1 MSECEPKN
9 YHVLL
14 IIIEGEAVAVVGSN
28 AAIILHCL
36 GSCFGAIVLIAC

>member
-1 MSECEPKN
+1 MSEYEPKN

-14 IIIEGEAVAVVGSN
+14 IIIEGEAVAVMSSN

-36 GSCFGAIVLIAC
+36 GYCFGAIVLIVC